1 MQAFFS
7 AIDVLNNFLLSV
19 PMLVA
24 LLVTGLIFTMW
35 SGFSQYRSLTHGV
48 ALAAGKGGVAV
59 SHGPGAL
66 SHFQALTAAL
76 SGTVGLGA
84 IAGMALA
91 VQLGG
96 PGAIF
101 WMWVIGIVGMALKST
116 EVTLALLYRDVSD
129 PANPHGGTMFVARK
143 AIGGVLGKWIGG
155 AFAIALLI
163 FAFMGGNMF
172 QTWNVAD
179 TTREYFGV
187 PTWVSGVIIASLAAV
202 VIIGGIKR
210 IGNVTKTLVPFKCG
224 VYVLC
229 GMYVILQHASELPEL
244 FRLIFTS
251 AFSDTEAAGAFTG
264 ASVGAAFMFGMR
276 RALFSSESGLGTA
289 PIAHSAV
296 KTSEPVTEGVVAGL
310 EPFIDTIFVCTVTGL
325 VILCTGIWNRGPAL
339 RWDQPPA
346 IVKLA
351 PETWAPQPMIFSG
364 ATGLKVGDP
373 VFLVMQ
379 GPEKRERLYGTVI
392 PAPQVAADA
401 LGVSWQPVKSVNRPD
416 LVGSGMF
423 ADYRG
428 ATLVAKGFD
437 SAHPGLGRWLITIAV
452 WVFALSTL
460 ISYGYYGEQAIIYLF
475 NERWVTP
482 YRAVWCVAAA
492 VACLGWLKTS
502 EQLDAISTV
511 GMGLMYAINL
521 PLMLFLGHKA
531 MGAWHDYF
539 RRRKAGLIGQPVL
552 VAAPATARKGKK

>member
-1 MQAFFS
+1 MQFFFS
-7 AIDVLNNFLLSV
+7 AIDAINNFLLSV
-19 PMLVA
+19 PMLIA
-24 LLVTGLIFTMW
+24 LLITGLIFSIW

-48 ALAAGKGGVAV
+48 ALIAGKGGVDV
-59 SHGPGAL
+59 SQGPGAL

-101 WMWVIGIVGMALKST
+101 WMWTIGIVGMALKST
-116 EVTLALLYRDVSD
+116 EVTLSLLYRDVSD
-129 PANPHGGTMFVARK
+129 PANPHGGTMFVARN
-143 AIGGVLGKWIGG
+143 AIGGKLGKVIGV
-155 AFAIALLI
+155 AFAIALLV
-163 FAFMGGNMF
+163 FAFFGGNMF

-187 PTWVSGVIIASLAAV
+187 PTWISGVIIASLAAV

-229 GMYVILQHASELPEL
+229 GLYVILQHADELPDL
-244 FRLIFTS
+244 FRLIFSS
-251 AFSDTEAAGAFTG
+251 AFNGSEGVGAFTG
-264 ASVGAAFMFGMR
+264 ASFGAAFMFGMR

-339 RWDQPPA
+339 KWDTPPE
-346 IVKLA
+346 VYKVGYQ
-351 PETWAPQPMIFSG
+351 TWAPQPIVFSG

-379 GPEKRERLYGTVI
+379 GPEKRERAYGTVAA
-392 PAPQVAADA
+392 APEVAKDA
-401 LGVSWQPVKSVNRPD
+401 LSVRWTPIHSATRPD
-416 LVGSGMF
+416 LIEHGMF

-460 ISYGYYGEQAIIYLF
+460 ISYGYYGEQAIIFLF
-475 NERWVTP
+475 HGKYVLP
-482 YRAVWCVAAA
+482 YRAAWCAAAA
-492 VACLGWLKTS
+492 VACFGWLTTS

-521 PLMLFLGHKA
+521 PLMLILGNRA
-531 MGAWHDYF
+531 MRAWHDYF
-539 RRRKAGLIGQPVL
+539 RRRRAWLLKA
-552 VAAPATARKGKK
+552 A